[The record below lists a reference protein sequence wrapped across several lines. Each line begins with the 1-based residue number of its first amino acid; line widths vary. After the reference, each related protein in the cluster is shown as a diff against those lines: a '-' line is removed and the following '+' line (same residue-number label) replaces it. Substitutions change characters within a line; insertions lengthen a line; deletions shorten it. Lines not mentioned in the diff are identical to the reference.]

1 MGTKMGN
8 LALVGILML
17 LFGAMGCNSPSNKQS
32 AQDAV
37 DTTQEALLDE
47 KPKER
52 IYIADR
58 SLYDEAFVTVIST
71 YPNALK
77 LIDDHVIAGG
87 DTTYFPTVLELDREI
102 TFQGKNNNFSV
113 LLTVTRTSLTNLTYQ
128 FKLIGKNNKVMD
140 TKSGTAII
148 GMFFLGDEIDIDLE
162 RNEGYTSTV
171 YWDRGDEYLFSIR
184 IENEPDDSSIIRAMV
199 NYRYNDQSK
208 KHLEI
213 QDCPT
218 LRTK

>member
-1 MGTKMGN
+1 MGTKTRN
-8 LALVGILML
+8 WALAGILVM

-37 DTTQEALLDE
+37 DTTQEALSDK

-58 SLYDEAFVTVIST
+58 SLYDDAFVTVIST
-71 YPNALK
+71 YPDTLQ
-77 LIDDHVIAGG
+77 LIDDYVVVGR

-102 TFQGKNNNFSV
+102 IFQGKNKNYNV
-113 LLTVTRTSLTNLTYQ
+113 WLTVTRTSLTNLMYQ
-128 FKLIGKNNKVMD
+128 FKLTGNNNKVID
-140 TKSGTAII
+140 TKSGTALI

-162 RNEGYTSTV
+162 RNEGYASTV
-171 YWDRGDEYLFSIR
+171 YWDRSDDYLFSIR
-184 IENEPDDSSIIRAMV
+184 IENEPENSSIIRAMV
-199 NYRYNDQSK
+199 HYRYKDQSK